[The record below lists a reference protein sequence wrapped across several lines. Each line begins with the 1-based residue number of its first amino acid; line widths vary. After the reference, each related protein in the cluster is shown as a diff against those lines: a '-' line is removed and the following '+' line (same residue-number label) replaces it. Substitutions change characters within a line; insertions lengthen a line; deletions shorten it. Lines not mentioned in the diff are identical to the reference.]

1 MRSKEFDRP
10 SPGVIVPGHLD
21 GQPRIDWLME
31 NDQAFRRGRIRWEK
45 SQKIYQDNLAKRE
58 VNKQKRKQVTDQRG
72 KQNTENLIEEKPTP
86 GVKFNTDVEGKRF
99 NIYGFLKVV

>member
-1 MRSKEFDRP
+1 
-10 SPGVIVPGHLD
+10 
-21 GQPRIDWLME
+21 ME

-99 NIYGFLKVV
+99 NISGFEKRKVPTTISLRFAIFAKILENLFKS

>member
-1 MRSKEFDRP
+1 
-10 SPGVIVPGHLD
+10 
-21 GQPRIDWLME
+21 ME

-72 KQNTENLIEEKPTP
+72 KQNTENTRENLIEEKPTQ
-86 GVKFNTDVEGKRF
+86 GVKFNTGVEGKRL
-99 NIYGFLKVV
+99 NIYSF